1 MVWVVHADDVLYL
14 YGPSSPSSVCI
25 RFISSKSC
33 VSTHLNRHRATVL
46 IAKMWLCNQARFNFK
61 HSFRLTRRKSLRTS
75 WPSPLGWSSLS
86 LSPELAP
93 WLQLIRDR
101 YQYAVWEVTLPI
113 KAHRE
118 MRESFSPWSRRMSA
132 LDAGLCMYIR
142 HSNTARGPAAPVTCT
157 QGVTWLCEDSEG
169 RVATSCSSLQDTSSF
184 LFYPR
189 MHLHLGLRHFYSK
202 GTNLKPSDL
211 ESPRSTAFDNP
222 SNVNV
227 WIICEGCKINI

>member
-61 HSFRLTRRKSLRTS
+61 HCFRLTRRKSLRTS

-113 KAHRE
+113 KAYRE

-142 HSNTARGPAAPVTCT
+142 HRP
-157 QGVTWLCEDSEG
+157 
-169 RVATSCSSLQDTSSF
+169 RTSSAGHVHT
-184 LFYPR
+184 
-189 MHLHLGLRHFYSK
+189 M
-202 GTNLKPSDL
+202 
-211 ESPRSTAFDNP
+211 
-222 SNVNV
+222 SNMIV
-227 WIICEGCKINI
+227 WG

>member
-33 VSTHLNRHRATVL
+33 VSTHINRHRATVL

-61 HSFRLTRRKSLRTS
+61 HCFRLTRRKSLRTS
-75 WPSPLGWSSLS
+75 WPSPLGWASLS

-142 HSNTARGPAAPVTCT
+142 HSNTARGPAALV
-157 QGVTWLCEDSEG
+157 
-169 RVATSCSSLQDTSSF
+169 
-184 LFYPR
+184 
-189 MHLHLGLRHFYSK
+189 LGSRAHK
-202 GTNLKPSDL
+202 
-211 ESPRSTAFDNP
+211 E
-222 SNVNV
+222 
-227 WIICEGCKINI
+227 